1 MYRKIKYLILEE
13 PTVEDLCKML
23 LGKKVNLEQV
33 PIIVKPKPIIEPIE
47 IEKVKLEE
55 LDSILKSI
63 KTTDSLRYEAIKEY
77 AGGVCMLCAQLPTRL
92 VSYDLDGAQLV
103 ERYCD
108 KCFEKQKLD
117 K

>member
-1 MYRKIKYLILEE
+1 
-13 PTVEDLCKML
+13 
-23 LGKKVNLEQV
+23 
-33 PIIVKPKPIIEPIE
+33 VKPKPIVEPIK

-92 VSYDLDGAQLV
+92 VSYDIDGAQLV

-108 KCFEKQKLD
+108 KCFEKQKWD

>member
-1 MYRKIKYLILEE
+1 MQNVIRQISRSRI
-13 PTVEDLCKML
+13 
-23 LGKKVNLEQV
+23 G
-33 PIIVKPKPIIEPIE
+33 PIIVKPKPIVEPIK
-47 IEKVKLEE
+47 IEKLKLEE

-92 VSYDLDGAQLV
+92 VSYDMDGAQLV
-103 ERYCD
+103 ERYCE
-108 KCFEKQKLD
+108 KCFEKQKWD